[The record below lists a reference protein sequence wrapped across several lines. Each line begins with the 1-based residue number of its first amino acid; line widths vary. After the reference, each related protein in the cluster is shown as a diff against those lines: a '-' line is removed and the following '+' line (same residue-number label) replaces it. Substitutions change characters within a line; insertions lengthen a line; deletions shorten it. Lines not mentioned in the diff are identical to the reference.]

1 MSRGY
6 FYILKDQGNHL
17 AVYMIY
23 ELPAI
28 YVINGKNF
36 VIHKKGEENHEKLIE
51 STLYLCGG
59 YLGKS
64 Y

>member
-28 YVINGKNF
+28 YVINGKKF
-36 VIHKKGEENHEKLIE
+36 CDTQKGEENHEKLI
-51 STLYLCGG
+51 
-59 YLGKS
+59 
-64 Y
+64 

>member
-36 VIHKKGEENHEKLIE
+36 VIHKKGEENHEKLI
-51 STLYLCGG
+51 
-59 YLGKS
+59 
-64 Y
+64 